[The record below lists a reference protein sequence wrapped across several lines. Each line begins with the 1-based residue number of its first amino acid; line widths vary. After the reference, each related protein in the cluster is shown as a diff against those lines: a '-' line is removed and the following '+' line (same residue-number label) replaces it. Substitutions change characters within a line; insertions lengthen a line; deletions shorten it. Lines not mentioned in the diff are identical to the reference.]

1 MPRDAEEIGPDER
14 KVQRVLRIVKGW
26 KEGPN
31 PMSDEDFDATV
42 TALREDLERVEHG
55 EEPWE

>member
-1 MPRDAEEIGPDER
+1 MAREKDEVGPDER

-26 KEGPN
+26 REGPN
-31 PMSDEDFDATV
+31 PLSEEDFDATV